1 MVTFEN
7 KDYERWTTF
16 RMGKKSYLSREE
28 FDMVAFFHSKYQ
40 KHSFYLPC
48 TCSPKV
54 IKQWIKDLNVIWD
67 RGNAEQ
73 LLTFVNNSLPQQYET
88 KTE

>member
-7 KDYERWTTF
+7 EDYERWTTF

-67 RGNAEQ
+67 RGKA
-73 LLTFVNNSLPQQYET
+73 
-88 KTE
+88 K